1 MSASI
6 RRNDGSWSIR
16 YTFLDDL
23 IASDLMVVW
32 GVAEQWWPV
41 SVVMMILYGPVW
53 KEAHRLRRRQR
64 RGRRGEVLQPG
75 DPINSIGS

>member
-32 GVAEQWWPV
+32 GAAEQWWPV
-41 SVVMMILYGPVW
+41 SVVMMNLVW
-53 KEAHRLRRRQR
+53 SGVEGSAPTPPPAM
-64 RGRRGEVLQPG
+64 RGRRPEVLQPG
-75 DPINSIGS
+75 DPINSIRS